1 MKCRAVCGNNTSN
14 FVSRNLYGDIQ
25 NGHPEKSL
33 SIKLGEII
41 DQNPNSRELITL
53 VFKDLCQQGG
63 LRTVKKQIRIGLDG
77 VPYRIACD
85 VKEKSLK
92 YPKCNVEIDEANT
105 SLEFHLSEMHTYLNH
120 RKVMFKR
127 RKSIQERSTSVRSGH
142 MEKYL
147 LAIFLLCQRIFLE
160 HLVDLL
166 GFRTKNSRE
175 FIMNCRN
182 QYVTW

>member
-1 MKCRAVCGNNTSN
+1 MKRWAVCRNTSN

-25 NGHPEKSL
+25 NRHPEKPL

-53 VFKDLCQQGG
+53 VLKDLYQQGG
-63 LRTVKKQIRIGLDG
+63 LRSVK
-77 VPYRIACD
+77 
-85 VKEKSLK
+85 
-92 YPKCNVEIDEANT
+92 
-105 SLEFHLSEMHTYLNH
+105 
-120 RKVMFKR
+120 
-127 RKSIQERSTSVRSGH
+127 SGR

-147 LAIFLLCQRIFLE
+147 LAIFLLCQSIFLE

-182 QYVTW
+182 QYVTWQVSTYHIKHFSKSFLECVLLKVCEKNTRTTSYQR